1 MDSRPALVLGLGNP
15 GPRHLDTRHNVG
27 WRVVETLADRWP
39 ARLEWRGPVWR
50 GWRAVR
56 GGRDVHLAVP
66 LTFMNVS
73 GQALA
78 AWMSR
83 HDLAPGGLL
92 VVCDDVYLPPGMLR
106 FRGGGSSGGH
116 RGLESIE
123 VARGGRD
130 WARLRLGVGAAPG
143 TQALKQHVLET
154 FAAEDRETVETMIA
168 RAAEAVECWLDEGPA
183 AVMNRYNRK
192 VTKEA
197 EQP

>member
-1 MDSRPALVLGLGNP
+1 MPLVFGLGNP
-15 GPRHLDTRHNVG
+15 GPRYHDTRHNVG
-27 WRVVETLADRWP
+27 WRVVETLAARWP
-39 ARLEWRGPVWR
+39 ARLEWPGPVWR
-50 GWRAVR
+50 GWRAAR

-78 AWMSR
+78 AWTAR
-83 HDLAPGGLL
+83 HELEPGGLL
-92 VVCDDVYLPPGMLR
+92 VVCDDVYLPLGMLR
-106 FRGGGSSGGH
+106 IRGDGSSGGH
-116 RGLESIE
+116 RGLDSIE

-143 TQALKQHVLET
+143 AEALREHVLET
-154 FAAEDRETVETMIA
+154 FAAEEREMMETMIA
-168 RAAEAVECWLDEGPA
+168 RGAEAVECWLDDGLA
-183 AVMNRYNRK
+183 AAMNRYNRK